1 MPLSREMSDDEGIE
15 VLFNAESEQF
25 SLANVAT
32 RFITSDVNRAI
43 SHSGPEV
50 YLSEIKPVFLESQ
63 CIPVDPTLWRVREA
77 DAFFAARRD
86 ISSLSRSMNLCEKG
100 FRTGSCSRTYRSS
113 SGPRNFRECG
123 TIVGTRRTCALP
135 RWLRGR
141 ALGIDSGSAGG
152 GG

>member
-32 RFITSDVNRAI
+32 RFITSDVNRAN

-50 YLSEIKPVFLESQ
+50 YL
-63 CIPVDPTLWRVREA
+63 RVRSSRCSSKVSA
-77 DAFFAARRD
+77 YRSIQRYGGFARLMRSSPPAG

-123 TIVGTRRTCALP
+123 TIVGTTYLRASSLAAWSRT
-135 RWLRGR
+135 RQ
-141 ALGIDSGSAGG
+141 
-152 GG
+152 

>member
-1 MPLSREMSDDEGIE
+1 LIDGQQRVMPLSREMSDDEGIE

-77 DAFFAARRD
+77 DAFFAARR
-86 ISSLSRSMNLCEKG
+86 NLFAES
-100 FRTGSCSRTYRSS
+100 F
-113 SGPRNFRECG
+113 NEFVREG
-123 TIVGTRRTCALP
+123 LP
-135 RWLRGR
+135 NRKL
-141 ALGIDSGSAGG
+141 
-152 GG
+152 